1 MTDQEFREKVYNPYN
16 EAWKILRLIQYAQ
29 HRGTDEMWDV
39 FFKEVDRLAH
49 TYPDNRY
56 IKQLIH
62 MMLEAADYIV
72 DENSKSE

>member
-1 MTDQEFREKVYNPYN
+1 MTDETFKREIYSPYL

-29 HRGTDEMWDV
+29 HKGTDEMWDV
-39 FFKEVDRLAH
+39 FFKEVERLAH

-72 DENSKSE
+72 DENSKTE

>member
-1 MTDQEFREKVYNPYN
+1 MTDETFKREIYSPYL

-72 DENSKSE
+72 DENSKTE